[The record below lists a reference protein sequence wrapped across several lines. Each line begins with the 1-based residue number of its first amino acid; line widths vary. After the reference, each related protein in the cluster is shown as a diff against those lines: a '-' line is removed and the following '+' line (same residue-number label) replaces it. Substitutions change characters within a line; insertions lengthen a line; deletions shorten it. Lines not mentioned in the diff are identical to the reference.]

1 MPPDLLTIGY
11 EGCVIDDVLAE
22 LREAQVSLL
31 IDVRAV
37 AASRKPGFSKRQ
49 LAAGLDQAG
58 IGYIHLQRLGTPKP
72 GRDAVRAGHPE
83 RMVPIFNAHMDTTEA
98 QLALAEAKALAVERR
113 CCLLCFERDHRHCH
127 RHLVADMI
135 VTETGQAV
143 QHLEVPLISPSGR
156 FPGLPG

>member
-11 EGCVIDDVLAE
+11 EGCTIDGVLTTLKDAN
-22 LREAQVSLL
+22 VGLL

-58 IGYIHLQRLGTPKP
+58 IGYVHLQRLGTPKP
-72 GRDAVRAGHPE
+72 GRDAVRAGYPE
-83 RMVPIFNAHMDTTEA
+83 RMVPIFNAHMATPEA
-98 QLALAEAKALAVERR
+98 AHALAEAKALAVGRR

-127 RHLVADMI
+127 RQLVAEMI
-135 VTETGQAV
+135 VAETGQAV
-143 QHLEVPLISPSGR
+143 DHLEVPPSGPGTL
-156 FPGLPG
+156 FP